1 MKNKNSK
8 IIVGTAQFIKKY
20 GINRKTSYFKNKSD
34 YLNEIYQSGCYG
46 IDTALNYENAQKSVG
61 VWLKNNKYKTR
72 IFTKIPDVSA
82 NSSLDLLF
90 KKCQDELNLNKIEG
104 LFLHNQHDWN
114 KKEVQ
119 SFASKLLEKKLVR
132 YFGLSIYDK
141 SAIPKHN
148 DIKILQVPG
157 SIFNQDLLI
166 SNELNSFIESG
177 GKVHVRSIFVQGLI
191 LMKLEKIPKHLKD
204 LVKPIKIFQ
213 NIALEAEVDPISL
226 AIQSVYKLCPKCK
239 LVLGANSSKQLKET
253 LNKSKVYVNN
263 AVIEEVLKISKKF
276 SGKRWDPRFWIK

>member
-1 MKNKNSK
+1 MKINAEKFLNNLEQYKFEQTVFFVTGNEEGLINKVQNIILSK
-8 IIVGTAQFIKKY
+8 
-20 GINRKTSYFKNKSD
+20 
-34 YLNEIYQSGCYG
+34 
-46 IDTALNYENAQKSVG
+46 QKS
-61 VWLKNNKYKTR
+61 
-72 IFTKIPDVSA
+72 I
-82 NSSLDLLF
+82 
-90 KKCQDELNLNKIEG
+90 
-104 LFLHNQHDWN
+104 
-114 KKEVQ
+114 
-119 SFASKLLEKKLVR
+119 
-132 YFGLSIYDK
+132 
-141 SAIPKHN
+141 
-148 DIKILQVPG
+148 
-157 SIFNQDLLI
+157 I